1 MSMLRRAR
9 EASGMTQA
17 ELAARAG
24 MSRQMVGAIESG
36 RHLPRVDAAISLA
49 RALCVE
55 LDALFPSPSQAV
67 DAVTGR
73 PLPSRSLV
81 RIGWVGDR
89 VVTAPAGT
97 GSDGWDVADGVVEDG
112 SAVPFDRR
120 PPGLVV
126 AGCEPGLTV
135 IERLLRERGM
145 GAVAAS
151 ASSAAA
157 RSALSAGR
165 LHAAVVH
172 GAPGARYPVPESPNI
187 VRIRLASWQVG
198 LAAPIDASQDW
209 WREALAGVVPVVQR
223 EQGAGVQ
230 QAFLDASETER
241 DIPGPTVG
249 SHLAAARLS
258 LATGLAAVTIEPAAL
273 AVGARFHPLEAHE
286 AQLWI
291 ADHWIDDR
299 VVTEALAIVGEKR
312 FTERLAGIGGYDLS
326 RSGSRAA

>member
-1 MSMLRRAR
+1 MSVLRTAR
-9 EASGMTQA
+9 ERSGMTQA

-49 RALCVE
+49 RALGVE
-55 LDALFPSPSQAV
+55 VDALFPSPTEAV
-67 DAVTGR
+67 DAVTGH
-73 PLPSRSLV
+73 PVASGSLV

-89 VVTAPAGT
+89 AVTAPVGT
-97 GSDGWDVADGVVEDG
+97 GADGWDVADGVIEDE
-112 SAVPFDRR
+112 AVVPFDRR

-126 AGCEPGLTV
+126 AGCEPGLAV

-151 ASSAAA
+151 ASSTAA

-172 GAPGARYPVPESPNI
+172 GVPGDRYPLPVSPNI
-187 VRIRLASWQVG
+187 TRVRLASWQVG
-198 LAAPIDASQDW
+198 LAAPLDAPQDW
-209 WREALAGVVPVVQR
+209 WREALAGIVPVVQR
-223 EQGAGVQ
+223 EPGAGVQ
-230 QAFLDASETER
+230 QAFLDASGVE
-241 DIPGPTVG
+241 DQVPGPTVG

-273 AVGARFHPLEAHE
+273 AVGARFHPLEVHE

-291 ADHWIDDR
+291 AGDWINDR
-299 VVTEALAIVGEKR
+299 VVTEALAIIGERR
-312 FTERLAGIGGYDLS
+312 FTERLVGIGGYDLS
-326 RSGSRAA
+326 QSGSRAA